1 MAYPPFERPSAGFQN
16 RGRGGDTAA
25 SLIFGGGAPAP
36 PAGATHQRGG
46 ASPGRR
52 RPCSAAAC
60 AGAAGAHSSHMP
72 DARATQEELGARR
85 QRAQPRSIAQ
95 QYDDFYAAQEDQAF
109 DALRSTLNKL
119 ERKAEREHNLYSGA
133 AGYSTEKR
141 VEKSDR
147 RIDEPRQRTLTTPRG
162 NDDSVASLISHPA
175 MYDRP
180 TTASSPTKQ
189 QRTGQPGLVPP
200 LQARGGSD
208 VSMASSI
215 SARRRQNSARRM
227 AERPAWQD

>member
-1 MAYPPFERPSAGFQN
+1 MARLPAGYQN
-16 RGRGGDTAA
+16 RGGGETAG
-25 SLIFGGGAPAP
+25 SLISGGGALP
-36 PAGATHQRGG
+36 PAGESRQRGSS
-46 ASPGRR
+46 SPGQRR
-52 RPCSAAAC
+52 SYSPAVCAGAAG
-60 AGAAGAHSSHMP
+60 AGAAGAHSSHFP

-85 QRAQPRSIAQ
+85 QRAQPRAISQ
-95 QYDDFYAAQEDQAF
+95 QYDDFLAAQEDQAF
-109 DALRSTLNKL
+109 NSLRSTLNKL
-119 ERKAEREHNLYSGA
+119 ERKAEREHNMLSGA

-147 RIDEPRQRTLTTPRG
+147 RIDEPRQRTLATQRG

-189 QRTGQPGLVPP
+189 QRTEQQPGVVPP

-208 VSMASSI
+208 ASMASSI

-227 AERPAWQD
+227 AERPTWQD

>member
-1 MAYPPFERPSAGFQN
+1 MAYPPFERSAGCQS
-16 RGRGGDTAA
+16 RGGGDTAG
-25 SLIFGGGAPAP
+25 SLIFGGGAPP

-72 DARATQEELGARR
+72 DARAAQEEFGARR
-85 QRAQPRSIAQ
+85 QRAQPRSLAQ
-95 QYDDFYAAQEDQAF
+95 QYDDFYAAQEDHAF
-109 DALRSTLNKL
+109 NSLRSTLNKL
-119 ERKAEREHNLYSGA
+119 ERRAEREHNLYSGA

-147 RIDEPRQRTLTTPRG
+147 RIDEPRQRTIATPRG
-162 NDDSVASLISHPA
+162 SDDSVASLISHPA
-175 MYDRP
+175 MYAP
-180 TTASSPTKQ
+180 AAASSPAKQ
-189 QRTGQPGLVPP
+189 QRTEQPGIVPP
-200 LQARGGSD
+200 LQTRGGSD
-208 VSMASSI
+208 ASMASSI

-227 AERPAWQD
+227 AERPAWQN